1 MRGRERAAERLHER
15 SLRKRQGR
23 SQVADR
29 HPAQP
34 LGRPGRLLHRK
45 RLGPGRWLDG
55 AAPVELLLLV
65 GVLLAPEL
73 AFLLELQALSPSAAI
88 ATMLIAAT

>member
-1 MRGRERAAERLHER
+1 LCHHSSVTGELGIAHAALAE
-15 SLRKRQGR
+15 
-23 SQVADR
+23 
-29 HPAQP
+29 PPPPP
-34 LGRPGRLLHRK
+34 LPEA
-45 RLGPGRWLDG
+45 DG